1 MITASRLAGFCA
13 AHAAWSLSE
22 SDTFIPIFAYT
33 DAENERK
40 LERLVSENMCETMEW
55 GRSKLLANPMG
66 ANDAVLLCIGMMTRD
81 TEKIP
86 AIIIEMRA
94 YYAPGSEAVIA
105 VPYTPKSSGKFLIHK
120 PMLLAWKNC
129 EDMDKEWALESFFE
143 GVVEHK
149 EAAKIWR
156 KAWDPSK

>member
-1 MITASRLAGFCA
+1 MITASRLAGVCA

-22 SDTFIPIFAYT
+22 SDTLIPIFAYT
-33 DAENERK
+33 NAENERK
-40 LERLVSENMCETMEW
+40 LERLVSENVREAIESGT
-55 GRSKLLANPMG
+55 SKLIANTID

-81 TEKIP
+81 AERVP

-120 PMLLAWKNC
+120 PMLLA
-129 EDMDKEWALESFFE
+129 
-143 GVVEHK
+143 
-149 EAAKIWR
+149 
-156 KAWDPSK
+156 